1 LSLLLNGMRAKFK
14 YFFSLCL
21 LLVLIMG
28 QSFYMDI
35 LLVEK
40 VGIRIAHINS
50 YAGDEST
57 EGEWFVLNNKT
68 LPDVRWVDEREFEFQ
83 GEMYD
88 IESSHEVDGNR
99 QLRVKKDKRETELN
113 RQIEGQ
119 QHSRSE
125 YFVSD
130 ISSQVNKIFEMASVI
145 SIQIDVQFSDKSYC
159 ELNTERVENG
169 YYNKSLIPPDSVS

>member
-1 LSLLLNGMRAKFK
+1 MGARFK
-14 YFFSLCL
+14 YLFSLCL
-21 LLVLIMG
+21 LVVLIMG

-40 VGIRIAHINS
+40 IGIRIAHINS
-50 YAGDEST
+50 YGDDEAT

-88 IESSHEVDGNR
+88 IESSQEVDGNR
-99 QLRVKKDKRETELN
+99 QLWVKKDKRETELN
-113 RQIEGQ
+113 REIAGQ

-125 YFVSD
+125 YFMSD
-130 ISSQVNKIFEMASVI
+130 ISSQVNRVFEMASVI
-145 SIQIDVQFSDKSYC
+145 SVQIGLQFPDKSYC

-169 YYNKSLIPPDSVS
+169 YRNKCLIPPDSLS